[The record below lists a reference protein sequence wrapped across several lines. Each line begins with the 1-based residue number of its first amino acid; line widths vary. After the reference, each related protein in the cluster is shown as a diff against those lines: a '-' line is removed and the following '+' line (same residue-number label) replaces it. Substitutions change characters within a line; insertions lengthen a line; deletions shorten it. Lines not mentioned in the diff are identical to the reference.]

1 MSGVDTGTSPEHSAR
16 ASLQISV
23 GQFPA
28 IEDKAANLAAVRELA
43 ARAAAAGSRVLIL
56 PEMAMY
62 HRVLASVTE
71 GVAAAE
77 DLDGPFATE
86 VLRLSREHG
95 LFIAAGMSKRVP
107 GVVDADRALN
117 ILLLV
122 DRGEIVAEY
131 EKIHLYDA
139 FAVKESDSITPGD
152 ALPPVLDIDGV
163 RVGFAICYDL
173 RFPELFRLLIDQ
185 GAEVLA
191 ISAAW
196 ARGVVKEDHW
206 LALLRARAIENTA
219 YVFASDEVS
228 VKSVGRSVIFD
239 PLGLQL
245 GDAGEQELALITAT
259 VEPERIA
266 AVRSTLPSLR
276 NRRVAVEARVHPL
289 PPAD

>member
-1 MSGVDTGTSPEHSAR
+1 MSAVPAG
-16 ASLQISV
+16 LQISV

-28 IEDKAANLAAVRELA
+28 VEDKSANLVAVRTLA
-43 ARAAAAGSRVLIL
+43 ERAAAAGSRVLLL

-62 HRVLASVTE
+62 HRVAATAAE

-77 DLDGPFATE
+77 DHSGPFATE
-86 VLRLSREHG
+86 ILRLSREYG
-95 LFIAAGMSKRVP
+95 LFIAAGMSKRLP
-107 GVVDADRALN
+107 GEPNPGRALN
-117 ILLLV
+117 VLLLV
-122 DRGEIVAEY
+122 DGGEIVAEY

-152 ALPPVLDIDGV
+152 ALPPVLEIDGV

-173 RFPELFRLLIDQ
+173 RFPELFRLLVDQ

-196 ARGVVKEDHW
+196 ARGIVKEDHW
-206 LALLRARAIENTA
+206 LTLLRARAIENTA

-228 VKSVGRSVIFD
+228 VKSVGRSAIFD

-245 GDAGEQELALITAT
+245 GDAGEQDLALVTAM
-259 VEPERIA
+259 VSLERLS
-266 AVRSTLPSLR
+266 AVRAMLPSLA

-289 PPAD
+289 PPAARSLR

>member
-1 MSGVDTGTSPEHSAR
+1 M
-16 ASLQISV
+16 QISV

-28 IEDKAANLAAVRELA
+28 VEDKSANLVAVRTLA
-43 ARAAAAGSRVLIL
+43 ERAAAAGSRVLLL

-62 HRVLASVTE
+62 HRVAATAAE

-77 DLDGPFATE
+77 DHSGPFATE
-86 VLRLSREHG
+86 ILRLSREYG
-95 LFIAAGMSKRVP
+95 LFIAAGMSKRLP
-107 GVVDADRALN
+107 GEPNPGRALN
-117 ILLLV
+117 VLLLV
-122 DRGEIVAEY
+122 DGGEIVAEY

-152 ALPPVLDIDGV
+152 ALPPVLEIDGV

-173 RFPELFRLLIDQ
+173 RFPELFRLLVDQ

-196 ARGVVKEDHW
+196 ARGIVKEDHW
-206 LALLRARAIENTA
+206 LTLLRARAIENTA

-228 VKSVGRSVIFD
+228 VKSVGRSAIFD

-245 GDAGEQELALITAT
+245 GDAGEQDLALVTAM
-259 VEPERIA
+259 VSLERLS
-266 AVRSTLPSLR
+266 AVRAMLPSLA

-289 PPAD
+289 PPAARSLR

>member
-1 MSGVDTGTSPEHSAR
+1 MPVPREG
-16 ASLQISV
+16 LQISV

-28 IEDKAANLAAVRELA
+28 LEDKSANLAAVRELA

-62 HRVLASVTE
+62 HRVSASVAE

-86 VLRLSREHG
+86 VLRLSQEHG
-95 LFIAAGMSKRVP
+95 LFIAAGMSKRVAADS
-107 GVVDADRALN
+107 DADRALN

-122 DRGEIVAEY
+122 DGGEIVAEY

-152 ALPPVLDIDGV
+152 QLPPVLEIDGV

-173 RFPELFRLLIDQ
+173 RFPELFRLLVDE

-196 ARGVVKEDHW
+196 ARGVMKEDHW

-228 VKSVGRSVIFD
+228 AKSVGRSVIFD

-245 GDAGEQELALITAT
+245 GDAGEQQLSLISAT
-259 VEPERIA
+259 VQPERIE
-266 AVRSTLPSLR
+266 AVRGVVPSLQ
-276 NRRVAVEARVHPL
+276 NRRIAVEARVHPI
-289 PPAD
+289 PPSV